1 MWLTTETS
9 HHFPISL
16 LQNGIKITKEA
27 PQGLKENLLRT
38 YKSEPMINPK
48 FYSGC
53 PAKYREFTKLLYG
66 FAFFHAVIQVR
77 KQFGA
82 FGWNR
87 DYDFDESDFF
97 ISVSQLQR
105 FINKTGV
112 IEFKGIAILTTECNY
127 GGKIDSDWE
136 REKLMTILEDYFN
149 EGVILDSTFEFYPT
163 EKHTYGIPRKF
174 EYRDMLMHIE
184 KEIPSVPSPWI
195 YDIHPNAQIRSGI
208 VLGKALVDDLVLTL
222 GRVEDPVTD
231 EKEQQLHVH
240 VEELKGYLEPPIDLV
255 VVKTKFPND
264 YRQCLNMNLLHEVI
278 AYNVLVERIGKT
290 LGQLQSA
297 IEGRMVYTSELKT
310 MAYEISNCTVPR
322 DWRLLSYPTMKPIGS
337 YFEDLRKKMRWM
349 KDWVENGIPSSFWMA
364 AFFYPQAFLVSCKQN
379 YSRQYDLPL
388 SNIHFKYLVSGPDEL
403 AAVGGS
409 NSIFVW
415 GLILEG
421 VRWDTERNM
430 LVEPRDKEIAEQLPG
445 VHFILTEDRPAGKGK
460 FECPVFKTESRS
472 EDFEICNTFS
482 PTFVTTI
489 ELNTELDPIVW
500 IKRGVAIVLQSS
512 Q

>member
-1 MWLTTETS
+1 MTTETS

-16 LQNGIKITKEA
+16 LQNGVKITKEA

-53 PAKYREFTKLLYG
+53 PAKYREFTRLLYG

-77 KQFGA
+77 KQFGT
-82 FGWNR
+82 FGWNA

-105 FINKTGV
+105 FINKTGAV
-112 IEFKGIAILTTECNY
+112 EFKGISMLTTECNY

-136 REKLMTILEDYFN
+136 REKLRTILGDYFN
-149 EGVILDSTFEFYPT
+149 EGVISDSTFEFYPT

-184 KEIPSVPSPWI
+184 KEIPSVPSPCI

-208 VLGKALVDDLVLTL
+208 VQGRELVDDLVLTL
-222 GRVEDPVTD
+222 GRIEDPVTD
-231 EKEQQLHVH
+231 EKEQQLHAY
-240 VEELKGYLEPPIDLV
+240 VEELKAYLETPIDLML
-255 VVKTKFPND
+255 VKSKFPND
-264 YRQCLNMNLLHEVI
+264 FRQCLNMNLLHEAI
-278 AYNVLVERIGKT
+278 AYNVLLERIGKR

-297 IEGRMVYTSELKT
+297 IEGRMVYTAELKT
-310 MAYEISNCTVPR
+310 IAQEISKCAVPR
-322 DWRLLSYPTMKPIGS
+322 DWLLICYPTLKPIGS
-337 YFEDLRKKMRWM
+337 YFEDLRNRVRWI

-379 YSRQYDLPL
+379 YSRHYDVPL
-388 SNIHFKYLVSGPDEL
+388 STIQFEYLVGGPEEVV
-403 AAVGGS
+403 AVGGCS
-409 NSIFVW
+409 SFFVQ

-421 VRWDTERNM
+421 VRWDKDRNM
-430 LVEPRDKEIAEQLPG
+430 LVEPRDKEITDQLPG
-445 VHFILTEDRPAGKGK
+445 IHFILTGDRPGHAARK
-460 FECPVFKTESRS
+460 FKCPVYKTESRS
-472 EDFEICNTFS
+472 DNFEIPNTFS
-482 PTFVTTI
+482 TNFVTTI
-489 ELNTELDPIVW
+489 ELDTDLQPAVW